1 MGFRIVGFSIEPS
14 LFSSFSMIPIPLGEM
29 AILLASYGSKLGL
42 ISSGIFGVIS
52 SMSVITSI
60 ISYFLIKNYE
70 RISNLIEKISFISFE
85 IPKISLKFLKLY
97 EKGD

>member
-1 MGFRIVGFSIEPS
+1 
-14 LFSSFSMIPIPLGEM
+14 MIPIPLGEM
-29 AILLASYGSKLGL
+29 AILLASYRSKLGL

-52 SMSVITSI
+52 STSVIISI

-85 IPKISLKFLKLY
+85 IPKISLEFLKLY
-97 EKGD
+97 EKEGLRILFFL